1 MRNPDDPRLTTAAR
15 FLAERRYGEAHAQG
29 MAVIQADPKAV
40 QAYAL
45 LGCVAI
51 DTGAF
56 EKGGDLFQRA
66 WTLDPGN
73 AAYGAAFA
81 RCLAG
86 LNRDVPALA
95 AAEMALVFGPMD
107 GETFDTLGVVFN
119 RAGRHETA
127 AQCFRAACRLDP
139 ANAGYHLNL
148 GWAEQRLGDKAAAAT
163 AFRDC
168 VTLDPANERAVLAL
182 VHLLPQTLE
191 ANVTVQLFE
200 AFKAAAGDAD
210 HMLRI
215 GMALAKT
222 FEDQNEPELA
232 LDWLLLA
239 KGAKAAQ
246 VPNLE
251 VRQADLFKAAA
262 ATAPRAVGGSQGC
275 ASDVPVFIFGL
286 PGGETGML
294 DRLLTSHP
302 ALVSAGETTTF
313 PLTARRH
320 AGSPTAALID
330 GATLRAAGRARMA
343 QLGDDYVSDLRA
355 RAPGGRHVIDRQ
367 PLNVLYAGLIGAAL
381 PNARMIHV
389 RRHPVEACLA
399 AFRQP
404 FAGDV
409 RHLDW
414 AYGLQSTARYS
425 LAVEQ
430 LVAHWRATLPADR
443 FIVVDYEAVAADP
456 EAGRATLLTWLAVP
470 ASGQLPPVE
479 LQPLD
484 KGWTRYG
491 PKLQPLLDVLVAGG
505 ALTAEDAA
513 HVRQA

>member
-1 MRNPDDPRLTTAAR
+1 M
-15 FLAERRYGEAHAQG
+15 
-29 MAVIQADPKAV
+29 
-40 QAYAL
+40 
-45 LGCVAI
+45 
-51 DTGAF
+51 
-56 EKGGDLFQRA
+56 
-66 WTLDPGN
+66 
-73 AAYGAAFA
+73 
-81 RCLAG
+81 
-86 LNRDVPALA
+86 
-95 AAEMALVFGPMD
+95 
-107 GETFDTLGVVFN
+107 
-119 RAGRHETA
+119 
-127 AQCFRAACRLDP
+127 
-139 ANAGYHLNL
+139 
-148 GWAEQRLGDKAAAAT
+148 
-163 AFRDC
+163 
-168 VTLDPANERAVLAL
+168 
-182 VHLLPQTLE
+182 
-191 ANVTVQLFE
+191 
-200 AFKAAAGDAD
+200 
-210 HMLRI
+210 
-215 GMALAKT
+215 
-222 FEDQNEPELA
+222 
-232 LDWLLLA
+232 
-239 KGAKAAQ
+239 
-246 VPNLE
+246 
-251 VRQADLFKAAA
+251 
-262 ATAPRAVGGSQGC
+262 
-275 ASDVPVFIFGL
+275 FIFGL

-443 FIVVDYEAVAADP
+443 FIVVDYEASRERYGGLAEFHIASLHLCGNTGTYVDSPMHRHRGAAD
-456 EAGRATLLTWLAVP
+456 L
-470 ASGQLPPVE
+470 SQLPLE
-479 LQPLD
+479 
-484 KGWTRYG
+484 
-491 PKLQPLLDVLVAGG
+491 KL
-505 ALTAEDAA
+505 A
-513 HVRQA
+513 HVPVVVPVKADLLADL